1 MLFRSLRVADPCN
14 VECPVEPYGPNNP
27 VPEVSTLNSLFAL
40 LESKVFPESTFSSS
54 ARQDRRAY
62 VSLPPLMENGPH
74 DEATVVEQ
82 DDDEDELPS
91 AHSPSEEVEEN
102 DEDDEPPQKRRRRKN
117 VGSTSGSSPLKEVVV
132 EDKEASESSS
142 DASEPDRKSVV

>member
-1 MLFRSLRVADPCN
+1 
-14 VECPVEPYGPNNP
+14 
-27 VPEVSTLNSLFAL
+27 
-40 LESKVFPESTFSSS
+40 
-54 ARQDRRAY
+54 
-62 VSLPPLMENGPH
+62 MENGPH

-102 DEDDEPPQKRRRRKN
+102 DEDNEPLPKRRRRKN
-117 VGSTSGSSPLKEVVV
+117 VDSTSGSSPLKEMAV

-142 DASEPDRKSVV
+142 DASEPEDPLSVPPLNSAPPVFGRSIHIQVKNIRFGSK